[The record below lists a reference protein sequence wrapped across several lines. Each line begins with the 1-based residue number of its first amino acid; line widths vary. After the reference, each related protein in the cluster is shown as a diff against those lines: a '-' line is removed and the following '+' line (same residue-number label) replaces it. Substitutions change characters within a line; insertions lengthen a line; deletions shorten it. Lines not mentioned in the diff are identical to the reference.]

1 LTIDLIDCC
10 FYRSLLL
17 SITAFIDHC
26 FYRSLLLS
34 IAALLLTSFEQPITT
49 AFEVFNMIEISP
61 LPALSALSALVQRF
75 ISDNCDSLSKSILSL
90 SKSILSLVP

>member
-34 IAALLLTSFEQPITT
+34 IAALLLTSFEQPTTT

-61 LPALSALSALVQRF
+61 LSALSALVQRF